1 MPSHP
6 EGLAIARV
14 RIAEEKEKRTGFL
27 DLGRLGLTELP
38 EELFELEYLWGLN
51 WGSWWRDGQEK
62 EHYAASD
69 LAPNQHAHQ
78 LIHLQRFPG
87 LRLLSVSQTDISD
100 LSPLAGLSALQ
111 SLDCS
116 ETRVSDLGPL
126 AGLSALQSLD
136 CYGTQVSDLGPLAG
150 LSALQSLDCSLTQ
163 VSDLGPLAGLS
174 ALQSLD
180 CSETQVSDLGPL
192 AGLSALQS
200 LDCS

>member
-1 MPSHP
+1 MFLFDDLIASTYALHP

-51 WGSWWRDGQEK
+51 WGSRFRHWQECRHWQEK
-62 EHYAASD
+62 VYLAASD

-78 LIHLQRFPG
+78 LIHLQAFSRAEAPVG
-87 LRLLSVSQTDISD
+87 LKNRHQRSE
-100 LSPLAGLSALQ
+100 PAG
-111 SLDCS
+111 
-116 ETRVSDLGPL
+116 
-126 AGLSALQSLD
+126 GL
-136 CYGTQVSDLGPLAG
+136 Y
-150 LSALQSLDCSLTQ
+150 
-163 VSDLGPLAGLS
+163 

-192 AGLSALQS
+192 AGLSTLQS
-200 LDCS
+200 LDCCNTQVSDLGPLAGLSALQSLNCWRPR

>member
-51 WGSWWRDGQEK
+51 WGSRWRDGQEE
-62 EHYAASD
+62 EHEADSD

-116 ETRVSDLGPL
+116 YTRVSDLGPL

-136 CYGTQVSDLGPLAG
+136 CSYTQVSDLGPLAGLSALQWLNCSYTRVSDLGPLAG
-150 LSALQSLDCSLTQ
+150 LSALQSLDCNGTQ
-163 VSDLGPLAGLS
+163 VRI
-174 ALQSLD
+174 
-180 CSETQVSDLGPL
+180 
-192 AGLSALQS
+192 
-200 LDCS
+200 

>member
-1 MPSHP
+1 MLSHP

-51 WGSWWRDGQEK
+51 WGSWWRDGQE
-62 EHYAASD
+62 EVYEADSD

-100 LSPLAGLSALQ
+100 LSPLAGLARCNRSSA
-111 SLDCS
+111 
-116 ETRVSDLGPL
+116 PL
-126 AGLSALQSLD
+126 
-136 CYGTQVSDLGPLAG
+136 PR
-150 LSALQSLDCSLTQ
+150 
-163 VSDLGPLAGLS
+163 
-174 ALQSLD
+174 
-180 CSETQVSDLGPL
+180 
-192 AGLSALQS
+192 
-200 LDCS
+200 

>member
-1 MPSHP
+1 MLSHP

-51 WGSWWRDGQEK
+51 WGRWWRDGQEE
-62 EHYAASD
+62 EHEADSD

-116 ETRVSDLGPL
+116 ETRGERLGLGALAVAGLERCNRSLLGPGERSGP
-126 AGLSALQSLD
+126 AGGLERCNRSL
-136 CYGTQVSDLGPLAG
+136 LLPR
-150 LSALQSLDCSLTQ
+150 
-163 VSDLGPLAGLS
+163 
-174 ALQSLD
+174 
-180 CSETQVSDLGPL
+180 
-192 AGLSALQS
+192 
-200 LDCS
+200 

>member
-51 WGSWWRDGQEK
+51 WGSWWRDGQE
-62 EHYAASD
+62 EVHDAASD

-116 ETRVSDLGPL
+116 
-126 AGLSALQSLD
+126 
-136 CYGTQVSDLGPLAG
+136 GTQVSDLGPLAG
-150 LSALQSLDCSLTQ
+150 LSALQSLDCS
-163 VSDLGPLAGLS
+163 
-174 ALQSLD
+174 
-180 CSETQVSDLGPL
+180 
-192 AGLSALQS
+192 
-200 LDCS
+200 

>member
-51 WGSWWRDGQEK
+51 WGSWWRDGQDK
-62 EHYAASD
+62 VHNAASD

-87 LRLLSVSQTDISD
+87 LRLLSVSETDI
-100 LSPLAGLSALQ
+100 
-111 SLDCS
+111 
-116 ETRVSDLGPL
+116 SDLGPL
-126 AGLSALQSLD
+126 AGLSALQSLN
-136 CYGTQVSDLGPLAG
+136 CSGTQVSDLGPLAG
-150 LSALQSLDCSLTQ
+150 LSALQSLDCSI
-163 VSDLGPLAGLS
+163 PR
-174 ALQSLD
+174 
-180 CSETQVSDLGPL
+180 
-192 AGLSALQS
+192 
-200 LDCS
+200 